1 MDTLLLG
8 IDIGTTSVKAALLA
22 PDGRL
27 EGVKSADY
35 PIHYVRPGWVEQQ
48 PEDWWKATCLTVRQV
63 LSSVPQGRERV
74 AGIAVSAQAP
84 TLLALDRSGQPLRPA
99 MIWMDR
105 RAEAETRQLIDH
117 LSAETIIQIS
127 GNRPDAYYVAA
138 KIRWL
143 KNHEP
148 ELLAKTHQFVQINGY
163 INYRLTGTLT
173 LDNAHAA
180 LLQLRDYRDDTWSA
194 ALCDACGADPAQF
207 PPVCPGHQ
215 IQSEVTPEAAE
226 ATSLLPGTPVL
237 AGTVDAAAAAIEA
250 GVGEAGIAAE
260 MTGTSTVLI
269 LPNTA
274 GVTEP
279 ALISMPHALPGM
291 YLTLGA
297 MVSSGAS
304 LNWYRD
310 QFGLPEQQ
318 ASTLLNANVFDLLMQ
333 PAERIPPG
341 SGGLIFLPYMMGERS
356 PLWHTQARGVL
367 FGLSLATER
376 GAVVR
381 ALLEGTAFA
390 LRHNLDVARQAGIEA
405 REMRSVGG
413 GTKSALWNQ
422 IKADVLGLPV
432 LLPAAAVGAPFGDA
446 VLVGLALGL
455 YSDAA
460 DTLRKLVQIK
470 TVYQPDPERH
480 ARYNEYY
487 AVFRS
492 LYPHLRDD
500 YDRLAAVATGSA
512 SGAEIARLG

>member
-1 MDTLLLG
+1 MESLLLG
-8 IDIGTTSVKAALLA
+8 VDVGTTSVKAALLT

-27 EGVKSADY
+27 EAVTSVDY

-63 LSSVPQGRERV
+63 LSSVPRGHERV
-74 AGIAVSAQAP
+74 AGVAVSAQAP
-84 TLLALDRSGQPLRPA
+84 TLLALDRDGQPLRPA
-99 MIWMDR
+99 LIWMDR
-105 RAEAETRQLIDH
+105 RAEDEVQQVIDR
-117 LSAETIIQIS
+117 LGAETIIRIS

-138 KIRWL
+138 KIRWF

-163 INYRLTGTLT
+163 INYRLTGTFT
-173 LDNAHAA
+173 LDSAHAA
-180 LLQLRDYRDDTWSA
+180 LLQLRDYRADTWSA

-207 PPVCPGHQ
+207 PPVYPGYQ
-215 IQSEVTPEAAE
+215 IQGEVTREAAE
-226 ATSLLPGTPVL
+226 TTGLLPGTPVL
-237 AGTVDAAAAAIEA
+237 AGTVDGAAAAIEA

-269 LPNTA
+269 LPNT
-274 GVTEP
+274 GGITEP

-291 YLTLGA
+291 HLTLGA

-310 QFGLPEQQ
+310 QFGLAEQQ
-318 ASTLLNANVFDLLMQ
+318 ASTLLNANVFDLLTQ
-333 PAERIPPG
+333 PAARVPPG
-341 SGGLIFLPYMMGERS
+341 SGGVIFLPYMMGERS
-356 PLWHTQARGVL
+356 PLWHTSARGVL

-376 GAVVR
+376 GAVIR
-381 ALLEGTAFA
+381 AILEGTAFA

-413 GTKSALWNQ
+413 GTKNTLWNQ

-455 YSDAA
+455 YTDITAA
-460 DTLRKLVQIK
+460 LRQLVQIK
-470 TVYQPDPERH
+470 TVYEPNPDHH
-480 ARYNEYY
+480 ARYTEYY
-487 AVFRS
+487 GVFRS
-492 LYPHLRDD
+492 LYSHLRDD
-500 YDRLAAVATGSA
+500 FDQLAAITAGPPQQ
-512 SGAEIARLG
+512 

>member
-1 MDTLLLG
+1 MDMLLLG
-8 IDIGTTSVKAALLA
+8 IDIGTTSVKAALLT
-22 PDGRL
+22 PGGHL
-27 EGVKSADY
+27 EGVKSVDY

-48 PEDWWKATCLTVRQV
+48 PEDWWKATCLAVRQV
-63 LSSVPQGRERV
+63 LSSVPHGPARV
-74 AGIAVSAQAP
+74 AGLAVSAQAP
-84 TLLALDRSGQPLRPA
+84 TLLALDRDGQPLRPA
-99 MIWMDR
+99 LIWMDR
-105 RAEAETRQLIDH
+105 RAEAEAQQLVER
-117 LSAETIIQIS
+117 LGAETIIRIS
-127 GNRPDAYYVAA
+127 GNRPDAYYIAA
-138 KIRWL
+138 KMLWF

-148 ELLAKTHQFVQINGY
+148 ELLAKTHQFAQINGY

-180 LLQLRDYRDDTWSA
+180 LLQLRDYEANTWSA

-207 PPVCPGHQ
+207 PSVCPGYQ
-215 IQSEVTPEAAE
+215 IQGEVMPEAAE
-226 ATSLLPGTPVL
+226 ATGLLPGTPVL
-237 AGTVDAAAAAIEA
+237 VGTVDGAAAAIEA

-269 LPNTA
+269 LPST
-274 GVTEP
+274 GGITEP

-291 YLTLGA
+291 HLTLGA

-310 QFGLPEQQ
+310 QFGLAEQQ

-333 PAERIPPG
+333 PAERVPPG
-341 SGGLIFLPYMMGERS
+341 SGGVIFLPYMMGERS
-356 PLWHTQARGVL
+356 PLWHTNARGVL

-381 ALLEGTAFA
+381 AILEGTAYA

-460 DTLRKLVQIK
+460 ATLRQMVQIK
-470 TVYQPDPERH
+470 TVYQPNPDH
-480 ARYNEYY
+480 YARYSEFY
-487 AVFRS
+487 AVFRR
-492 LYPHLRDD
+492 LYAHLRDD
-500 YDRLAAVATGSA
+500 YDQLAGIVAQA
-512 SGAEIARLG
+512 